1 MILGCIGVHIEQ
13 LFRLFHDFVVYIW
26 NDDSNY
32 GYDLHI
38 SLFHW
43 INKQLNRLSFKT
55 KLKSVSQG
63 KRLKNSLKNGIN
75 LRSLYNST
83 CVPGIPHRGGVV
95 FHRVV
100 ENHPPLALR
109 ARSCVRVCP
118 CDPDWRG
125 VCATSERSE
134 RGFSTGFSTVYQMPS
149 VAIVSKSRQMVDEV
163 RYSVLHYPYLLWMLR
178 VSRLSL

>member
-1 MILGCIGVHIEQ
+1 M
-13 LFRLFHDFVVYIW
+13 
-26 NDDSNY
+26 
-32 GYDLHI
+32 
-38 SLFHW
+38 
-43 INKQLNRLSFKT
+43 
-55 KLKSVSQG
+55 SQG
-63 KRLKNSLKNGIN
+63 KKLKNSLKNGIN

-109 ARSCVRVCP
+109 ARACVRVCL

-149 VAIVSKSRQMVDEV
+149 VPIVSKPRQIVDTETTRV
-163 RYSVLHYPYLLWMLR
+163 LRYSFLL
-178 VSRLSL
+178 